1 MQNLRHSQHR
11 RVAATDEAV
20 KQSDNRARF
29 GCCLCPRLRRREGAK
44 AAATK
49 AEAERRSISRD
60 SFLRIGFRDSGV
72 GPTRRPLLLGWP
84 VAVGR
89 PALVS
94 VSRWIEGVVQNAVR

>member
-20 KQSDNRARF
+20 KQSDNRF
-29 GCCLCPRLRRREGAK
+29 GCCLCPRRRGREGAK

-72 GPTRRPLLLGWP
+72 GLTRRPLLLGWP